1 MNCQACQKNLSA
13 LLDREL
19 SAAERNEVELHVAG
33 CAICREQLQLLA
45 KTDEL
50 VSRGI
55 FVLDLPPA
63 LWGRIEAR
71 IAAEPARIAGLFGSL
86 ASVFSGAMIRPA
98 LGAVAL
104 TIIIVIASALIVDLY
119 HERISGERDLQR
131 LFYSFIEARD
141 RLEKEHG
148 SVNRISESSDE
159 KQNPF
164 VTEDRHDGSNPF
176 KS

>member
-1 MNCQACQKNLSA
+1 MNCQACQENLSA

-19 SAAERNEVELHVAG
+19 NAAERSEVELHMAG
-33 CAICREQLQLLA
+33 CAICREQFQLLA
-45 KTDEL
+45 KTNEL
-50 VSRGI
+50 ASRGI

-71 IAAEPARIAGLFGSL
+71 IAAEPAQVAGLFGRL
-86 ASVFSGAMIRPA
+86 ASLFSGSMIRPA
-98 LGAVAL
+98 LGAAAL
-104 TIIIVIASALIVDLY
+104 TMIIVIASALIVNLY
-119 HERISGERDLQR
+119 HERIGGEQNLQR

-141 RLEKEHG
+141 QLEKEHSSG
-148 SVNRISESSDE
+148 NRISELSDE

-164 VTEDRHDGSNPF
+164 VTEDRHDRSNPF